1 MTVSVAL
8 RSLQGAEILDWGS
21 MMAAS
26 TLVVIPSVVFFMFI
40 QKYIAGGMTEGSVK

>member
-1 MTVSVAL
+1 
-8 RSLQGAEILDWGS
+8 
-21 MMAAS
+21 MAAS